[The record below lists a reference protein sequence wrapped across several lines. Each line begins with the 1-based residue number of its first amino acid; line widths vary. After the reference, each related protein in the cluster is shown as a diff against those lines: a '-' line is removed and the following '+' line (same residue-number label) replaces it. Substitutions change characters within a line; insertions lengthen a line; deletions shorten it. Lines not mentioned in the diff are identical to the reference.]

1 MKQLLE
7 AMKDRGMMIQQQRGY
22 AKKELKDF
30 AQNNQIGFYD
40 RTKDGIAPGLE
51 GTPKGL

>member
-40 RTKDGIAPGLE
+40 RNKDVIAPGLE
-51 GTPKGL
+51 GKPKGL